1 MTQKIQC
8 QTNTNTETQ
17 SVRVKIIKAPFVE
30 SSQLRRIIF
39 ERARALV
46 L

>member
-1 MTQKIQC
+1 MSKKIQC
-8 QTNTNTETQ
+8 QTNTNTEAQ
-17 SVRVKIIKAPFVE
+17 NVRVKIIKAPLVE